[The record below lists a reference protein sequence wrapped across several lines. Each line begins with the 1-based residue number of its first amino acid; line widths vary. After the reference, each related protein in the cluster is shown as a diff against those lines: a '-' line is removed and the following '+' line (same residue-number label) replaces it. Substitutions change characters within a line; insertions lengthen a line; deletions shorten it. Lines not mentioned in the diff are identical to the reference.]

1 MPFTFTEYKGN
12 DLVSF
17 ESHTIRDDGMVVV
30 KELGSFGKGKATA
43 LGIMTNNGLSAEK
56 AKQAF
61 TSLVNKG
68 WRFNDVP
75 AEELIDGATAL
86 VGETVEED
94 VAEAA

>member
-43 LGIMTNNGLSAEK
+43 LVIMRATMSALR

-75 AEELIDGATAL
+75 AEELIAGATAL